1 VGADYAVGSW
11 TLGASVLRAGK
22 SFDDAAN
29 ARELAGRT
37 TADLYVDY
45 VVNPEWKV
53 QTKLNNLTNRQYETI
68 YGYNQPGRAVYV
80 TLGYRPKL

>member
-1 VGADYAVGSW
+1 MRSSPALEGLGCDDTAN
-11 TLGASVLRAGK
+11 TRLLGAH
-22 SFDDAAN
+22 
-29 ARELAGRT
+29 T

-53 QTKLNNLTNRQYETI
+53 QTKLNNLTNRQYETA